1 MALYAVLGVGVGN
14 VGRGQAR
21 RRPMDDWVLLLN
33 ARLAETQPR
42 VEILRYF
49 RHTGNFLAASPSDI
63 LEEVSDRFDG
73 LLETEWV
80 VRPLADVGSALSAL
94 SAASRPQVEAG
105 IRWTAGLVLHGG
117 AGVPTSAPASS
128 ERAVLWR
135 ISPAVV
141 GAWKRDRENGNGGLN
156 SRQRGGGWGAVAADV
171 GRQLG
176 GRWTARSK
184 STVQGLIDS

>member
-21 RRPMDDWVLLLN
+21 RRPMDDWVSLLN
-33 ARLAETQPR
+33 ASLAEGQPR

-49 RHTGNFLAASPSDI
+49 RHTGNFLASSRCV

-73 LLETEWV
+73 LLETDWI
-80 VRPLADVGSALSAL
+80 VRPIADVASALTAL
-94 SAASRPQVEAG
+94 STAPRPEVEAG
-105 IRWTAGLVLHGG
+105 IRWTAGLVLHGR
-117 AGVPTSAPASS
+117 AGVPCGALAST

-135 ISPAVV
+135 ISPAIV
-141 GAWKRDRENGNGGLN
+141 GALKRDRENENGRLN
-156 SRQRGGGWGAVAADV
+156 SSQRGGGWGALAKDV

-176 GRWTARSK
+176 GRWTARSQ